1 MKQKAPPKRG
11 LYGLRL
17 EGLMSELQTKI
28 IKLILEDENA
38 MRIAL
43 EFILKDQ
50 EVSQEP
56 EGDLLAS

>member
-11 LYGLRL
+11 LRPEK